1 MKVALCLSGQPRV
14 VDVGFHKL
22 SQSIL
27 QHNIDVDVFI
37 HTWFDPENLSTNSVI
52 PGREGHRLD
61 PNAIDKLIQYYNP
74 KKIMVEKPKKWT
86 RKYDFPDK
94 VFTHAH
100 TWALEVPSG
109 LEVAKDYICDT
120 TSSMFYSIM
129 MANLLKE
136 QYIAENGVEYDLVIR
151 NRIDY
156 SPHVVLKLDEVSI
169 NDDDLI
175 YQDLYQPDDM
185 ISDWFAMGSS
195 NTINVF
201 CGVYNQIGQLI
212 RQSNEIDGYW
222 CNELLLKHHIANNNI
237 KRNPVDFQVHY

>member
-1 MKVALCLSGQPRV
+1 M
-14 VDVGFHKL
+14 

-27 QHNIDVDVFI
+27 QHNSDVDVFI

-109 LEVAKDYICDT
+109 LEVGKDYICDT

-129 MANLLKE
+129 M
-136 QYIAENGVEYDLVIR
+136 
-151 NRIDY
+151 
-156 SPHVVLKLDEVSI
+156 
-169 NDDDLI
+169 
-175 YQDLYQPDDM
+175 
-185 ISDWFAMGSS
+185 
-195 NTINVF
+195 
-201 CGVYNQIGQLI
+201 GQLRI
-212 RQSNEIDGYW
+212 MVDQTQLELHRQ
-222 CNELLLKHHIANNNI
+222 LKFS
-237 KRNPVDFQVHY
+237 PLFQKLHFQFD

>member
-1 MKVALCLSGQPRV
+1 
-14 VDVGFHKL
+14 
-22 SQSIL
+22 
-27 QHNIDVDVFI
+27 
-37 HTWFDPENLSTNSVI
+37 
-52 PGREGHRLD
+52 
-61 PNAIDKLIQYYNP
+61 
-74 KKIMVEKPKKWT
+74 MVEKPKKWT

-156 SPHVVLKLDEVSI
+156 NLISILNNYRVSI
-169 NDDDLI
+169 IFMDVI
-175 YQDLYQPDDM
+175 YP
-185 ISDWFAMGSS
+185 
-195 NTINVF
+195 
-201 CGVYNQIGQLI
+201 
-212 RQSNEIDGYW
+212 
-222 CNELLLKHHIANNNI
+222 H
-237 KRNPVDFQVHY
+237 